1 SAPAHAPG
9 AGEHL
14 FKAREIEGPCRD
26 DDDGPVAG
34 GRRQCALRRDEV
46 NGRRSGVTAKAQHVL
61 PASKHHLREFGG
73 VDERRLD
80 DARASLERIADV
92 FADADLHAV
101 GGAGAQIEVIDR
113 DRRSASRTVRRD
125 GGSGPKWRSGN
136 RASLNAELLR
146 LAIEDQVRIARY
158 GVTSVRTY
166 FAIRSNSRF
175 TRSP

>member
-1 SAPAHAPG
+1 
-9 AGEHL
+9 
-14 FKAREIEGPCRD
+14 
-26 DDDGPVAG
+26 
-34 GRRQCALRRDEV
+34 
-46 NGRRSGVTAKAQHVL
+46 
-61 PASKHHLREFGG
+61 EFGG

-175 TRSP
+175 TRSPMRAVPRVVRRRVSGIKAAANVDSSGSTTVSETPSTAMDPLLTTRSENSAGKLHR